1 MKIVVFS
8 DGTGNSS
15 AKLFRTNVWRLY
27 EALDLCDNS
36 KQVAFY
42 DNGVGTASF
51 VPLALL
57 GGAFGFG
64 LKRNVRDIY
73 RFICRNAAKPGE
85 HQIYTFGFSRGAFT
99 IRVLLGLIERQ
110 GLVPYHGDD
119 RELTRLAT
127 WAYREYRR
135 EALPGGRIVKTF
147 RWIRD
152 TALRFFEKR
161 VRRGVAPYTSAHNRR
176 DVRVAFAGL
185 WDTVAAYG
193 FPIVE
198 MTRGWDRWV
207 WPLNLPA
214 RELGQQVDKACHA
227 LALDDERQTF
237 HPLLWN
243 EKHEPTVWR
252 RAPEGSHEIG
262 TIADERVSQ
271 VWFSGM
277 HSNVGGG
284 YPDDGMAY
292 EPLCWIAEQAADDGN
307 GRGLLL
313 KSGTLEEWKQRCSPS
328 APMSDS
334 RSGVG
339 AYYRY
344 LPRLVS
350 ALAKDHEHEVEI
362 DRPKIHASV
371 LQRIKARIDGYAPI
385 VLPHNYVVTD
395 GKNIFEL
402 PARTLGPEYVVETSH
417 QAEERFAHQEQVWD
431 AVWYRRIAYF
441 LTVGV
446 TIATLALV
454 LLPDSINARILPWAF
469 PTVSGTIA
477 LLAGMLPAAAAP
489 LFEHFVTYPS
499 QLVAGGLAALLL
511 MQFSSF
517 VERRNSDSM
526 RKIWAQ
532 QPPPAPSAFLR
543 FARRVRKSDWYVRAL
558 DHLRYRIAPN
568 VFGVLMLLL
577 IVVGVAIVTI
587 RVSFDVPMILGQVC
601 KDVANPPTPT
611 TETLR
616 APGVRPDESV
626 PSDGRQPESGGDV
639 RALRRASRGA
649 MERPDGAG
657 DDVER
662 FQAGR
667 VLAGGLGLL
676 AHDSDPPAQGD
687 GLVRAGGSCR
697 RLRRSLLSDYELD
710 DRDHAADRWSAV
722 PVRQRRARDLP
733 VHVLLLSQQQH
744 LHRRGGSP
752 SARLRDLSQT
762 AAREM
767 VHHEEGPVTHVR
779 NHAHLDRV
787 GGCARRPAP
796 GSTTPAGARR

>member
-27 EALDLCDNS
+27 EALDLCDNNR
-36 KQVAFY
+36 QVAYY

-161 VRRGVAPYTSAHNRR
+161 LRRGVALYTSAHNRR

-214 RELGQQVDKACHA
+214 RELGKHVDKACHA

-243 EKHEPTVWR
+243 EKNEPTVWR
-252 RAPEGSHEIG
+252 APKGSHEIG
-262 TIADERVSQ
+262 KIADERVSQ

-292 EPLCWIAEQAADDGN
+292 EPLCWIAEQAADDSN
-307 GRGLLL
+307 SRGLLL

-350 ALAKDHEHEVEI
+350 GLAKDQEHEVEI

-385 VLPHNYVVTD
+385 VLPNNYVVTD

-402 PARTLGPEYVVETSH
+402 PAETLEPEYVVETSH
-417 QAEERFAHQEQVWD
+417 QAKERFAHQEQVWD

-446 TIATLALV
+446 TIATVSLV

-611 TETLR
+611 TEKLPLVEFDLTSPCYPMGANLKAGETYVLSVEPREVRWRDLTVPVTTLR
-616 APGVRPDESV
+616 GFRPEGFSRQDWLFWFTIPLRRHKVMDWYVPVARVGAYGDHYFPITSWTTEITPQTDGQLFLYVNDALALYPFTYYFYNNNNTCTDES
-626 PSDGRQPESGGDV
+626 E
-639 RALRRASRGA
+639 A
-649 MERPDGAG
+649 
-657 DDVER
+657 
-662 FQAGR
+662 
-667 VLAGGLGLL
+667 
-676 AHDSDPPAQGD
+676 
-687 GLVRAGGSCR
+687 
-697 RLRRSLLSDYELD
+697 
-710 DRDHAADRWSAV
+710 
-722 PVRQRRARDLP
+722 RAREFAKCKKLE
-733 VHVLLLSQQQH
+733 
-744 LHRRGGSP
+744 
-752 SARLRDLSQT
+752 
-762 AAREM
+762 REKWFI
-767 VHHEEGPVTHVR
+767 TR
-779 NHAHLDRV
+779 KDQ
-787 GGCARRPAP
+787 
-796 GSTTPAGARR
+796 

>member
-27 EALDLCDNS
+27 EALDLCDNT

-99 IRVLLGLIERQ
+99 IRVLLGLIQRQ
-110 GLVPYHGDD
+110 GLVPYQGDD

-152 TALRFFEKR
+152 TALRFFEA
-161 VRRGVAPYTSAHNRR
+161 RRGVAPYTSAHNRR
-176 DVRVAFAGL
+176 DVRIAVAGL

-207 WPLNLPA
+207 WPLNLPT
-214 RELGQQVDKACHA
+214 RELVRQVDKACHA

-252 RAPEGSHEIG
+252 GAPEGSHEIG
-262 TIADERVSQ
+262 KIADERVSQ

-292 EPLCWIAEQAADDGN
+292 EPLCWIAEQAADDGK
-307 GRGLLL
+307 GLLL
-313 KSGTLEEWKQRCSPS
+313 KQGTLDEWRKRCSPS
-328 APMSDS
+328 APMSNS

-350 ALAKDHEHEVEI
+350 ALAKDHVHGVEI

-385 VLPHNYVVTD
+385 VLPDDYVVTD

-402 PARTLGPEYVVETSH
+402 PARTLGSEYVMETSH

-469 PTVSGTIA
+469 PTVSGAIS

-489 LFEHFVTYPS
+489 LLEHFVTYPS
-499 QLVAGGLAALLL
+499 QLVVGGLAALLL

-517 VERRNSDSM
+517 VERRNGDSM
-526 RKIWAQ
+526 RRIWANE
-532 QPPPAPSAFLR
+532 PPPAPSVFLR
-543 FARRVRKSDWYVRAL
+543 FARRVRTSGWYVSAL
-558 DHLRYRIAPN
+558 NSLRYAIAPN
-568 VFGVLMLLL
+568 VFGVLTLAL
-577 IVVGVAIVTI
+577 IVFLAGVLVI
-587 RVSFDVPMILGQVC
+587 RLSFDVPMILGQVC
-601 KDVANPPTPT
+601 RDTATAPAPTNGPLALREFDLTSPCYPMGASLKAGETYVLSVEPHEVRWRDLTVPVTTLKGFRPEGFSRNDWLFWLTIPIRRHKVMDWYVPVARVGAYGDHYFPITSWT
-611 TETLR
+611 TEITPQTDGQLFLYVNDALAIYPFTYSFYR
-616 APGVRPDESV
+616 NNNTCTDE
-626 PSDGRQPESGGDV
+626 EE
-639 RALRRASRGA
+639 A
-649 MERPDGAG
+649 
-657 DDVER
+657 
-662 FQAGR
+662 
-667 VLAGGLGLL
+667 
-676 AHDSDPPAQGD
+676 
-687 GLVRAGGSCR
+687 
-697 RLRRSLLSDYELD
+697 
-710 DRDHAADRWSAV
+710 
-722 PVRQRRARDLP
+722 RARAFETCRKQP
-733 VHVLLLSQQQH
+733 
-744 LHRRGGSP
+744 
-752 SARLRDLSQT
+752 
-762 AAREM
+762 REKWFI
-767 VHHEEGPVTHVR
+767 TR
-779 NHAHLDRV
+779 KDQ
-787 GGCARRPAP
+787 
-796 GSTTPAGARR
+796 

>member
-27 EALDLCDNS
+27 EALDLCDNT

-73 RFICRNAAKPGE
+73 TFICRNVAKPGE

-119 RELTRLAT
+119 RELTRMAT

-135 EALPGGRIVKTF
+135 EALPGGLIVKTF

-152 TALRFFEKR
+152 TALRFFDWIR
-161 VRRGVAPYTSAHNRR
+161 DTAPRFFAARRGATPYTSKHNRYTSKDNRR
-176 DVRVAFAGL
+176 DVRVTFVGL

-207 WPLNLPA
+207 WPLNLPT
-214 RELGQQVDKACHA
+214 RELVQQADKACHA

-243 EKHEPTVWR
+243 EKDEKSVWLG
-252 RAPEGSHEIG
+252 APEGTHEIG
-262 TIADERVSQ
+262 KIANERVSQ

-292 EPLCWIAEQAADDGN
+292 EPLCWIAEQAADNSKGH
-307 GRGLLL
+307 GLLL
-313 KSGTLEEWKQRCSPS
+313 KPNTLDEWKKRCSPS

-344 LPRLVS
+344 LPRLVH
-350 ALAKDHEHEVEI
+350 ALANDKVHKVDI
-362 DRPKIHASV
+362 ARPKIHASV
-371 LQRIKARIDGYAPI
+371 LRRIKARIDGYAPI
-385 VLPHNYVVTD
+385 VLPPNYLVTD
-395 GKNIFEL
+395 GKDIFDL
-402 PARTLGPEYVVETSH
+402 PATELGSECVVETST
-417 QAEERFAHQEQVWD
+417 QAEERYARQEQVWD

-441 LTVGV
+441 MTVGV
-446 TIATLALV
+446 TLATLVLV
-454 LLPDSINARILPWAF
+454 LLPDSINSRILPWAF

-477 LLAGMLPAAAAP
+477 LLSGMLPAIAAP
-489 LFEHFVTYPS
+489 VLEHFETYPS

-511 MQFSSF
+511 MRFSSF

-532 QPPPAPSAFLR
+532 QPPPGPSVFLR
-543 FARRVRKSDWYVRAL
+543 FARRVRKSDWYIKAL
-558 DHLRYRIAPN
+558 DSLRYAIAPN

-577 IVVGVAIVTI
+577 IVFAAAVITI
-587 RVSFDVPMILGQVC
+587 RLSFDAPMILGQVC
-601 KDVANPPTPT
+601 KNALNPATVT
-611 TETLR
+611 SERLELR
-616 APGVRPDESV
+616 E
-626 PSDGRQPESGGDV
+626 
-639 RALRRASRGA
+639 
-649 MERPDGAG
+649 
-657 DDVER
+657 
-662 FQAGR
+662 F
-667 VLAGGLGLL
+667 
-676 AHDSDPPAQGD
+676 
-687 GLVRAGGSCR
+687 
-697 RLRRSLLSDYELD
+697 
-710 DRDHAADRWSAV
+710 
-722 PVRQRRARDLP
+722 DLT
-733 VHVLLLSQQQH
+733 
-744 LHRRGGSP
+744 SP
-752 SARLRDLSQT
+752 CHPMGARLRAGETYVISVEPRELHWRDLT
-762 AAREM
+762 
-767 VHHEEGPVTHVR
+767 VPVTTLKGFKPEGFSRKDWVFWLTIPIRRHKVMDWYVPV
-779 NHAHLDRV
+779 ARV
-787 GGCARRPAP
+787 GSYGDHYFPITNWTTEITPQTDGQLFLYVNDALSIYPFTYAFYLNNNTCTDEAEAGTGAFDTCRKQPREKWYVARKP
-796 GSTTPAGARR
+796 TE